1 MAQLVKRL
9 TLDFGSGCDLMVV
22 GSSFIFKVYLFIS
35 LTELEPAG
43 EEQRERETENSKQ
56 ALHCQHRA

>member
-1 MAQLVKRL
+1 MAQLIKRL

-22 GSSFIFKVYLFIS
+22 GSSFIFKVYLFVS
-35 LTELEPAG
+35 LTELEPTE

-56 ALHCQHRA
+56 ALRCQHRA